1 MFTLL
6 KIISFIALLDFII
19 YSYYKKNYN
28 VYVNSDCY
36 KYRII
41 ICSIFWFIL
50 GFSITYNILI
60 TENVYMYYLYSSIM
74 SLILF
79 LSLNIYNKYIY
90 NSYSIK
96 FMCVDIVFGVL
107 ITNLLILITLFIK

>member
-1 MFTLL
+1 
-6 KIISFIALLDFII
+6 
-19 YSYYKKNYN
+19 
-28 VYVNSDCY
+28 
-36 KYRII
+36 
-41 ICSIFWFIL
+41 
-50 GFSITYNILI
+50 
-60 TENVYMYYLYSSIM
+60 M